1 MNVNQIKEVI
11 SKIERKEKSIK
22 NQEEKVEIAKNELY
36 SLQDDLRTL
45 LEGGE
50 LQQEME

>member
-1 MNVNQIKEVI
+1 MNVKQVKELI

-22 NQEEKVEIAKNELY
+22 TQEEKVQTSLNELY
-36 SLQDDLRTL
+36 YLKDDLRTL

-50 LQQEME
+50 LPQEME

>member
-22 NQEEKVEIAKNELY
+22 NQEERVEISKNELH
-36 SLQDDLRTL
+36 SLQDDLRIL

-50 LQQEME
+50 IPKEME